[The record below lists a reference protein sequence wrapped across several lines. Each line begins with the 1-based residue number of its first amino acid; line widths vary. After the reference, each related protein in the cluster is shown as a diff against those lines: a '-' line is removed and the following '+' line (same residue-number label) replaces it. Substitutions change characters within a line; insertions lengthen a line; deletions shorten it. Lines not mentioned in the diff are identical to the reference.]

1 MIDDSVFVATGAVIT
16 GDVTIGPGSSVWY
29 NAVVR
34 GDMEPITIGSNTNIQ
49 DLVVVHVDEGFPCV
63 VGNKVGVG
71 HSAILHG
78 CTVED
83 ECLIGMGSVLMNG
96 VHVGTGSVIGA
107 GAVVPEGVVIS
118 PNSLVMGVP
127 ARVVREVDPEL
138 RARIKGNSH
147 HYAIMAADHRS
158 GKYLSITG

>member
-1 MIDDSVFVATGAVIT
+1 MIHESVFVADGAVVA
-16 GDVTIGPGSSVWY
+16 GDVTIGANSSIWY

-34 GDMEPITIGSNTNIQ
+34 GDMEPVTIGSGTNIQ
-49 DLVVVHVDEGFPCV
+49 DLVMIHVDEGYPCV
-63 VGNKVGVG
+63 VGDRVGVG
-71 HSAILHG
+71 HNAILHG

-96 VHVGTGSVIGA
+96 VYVGTGSVIGA
-107 GAVVPEGVVIS
+107 GAVVPERAVIP

-127 ARVVREVDPEL
+127 GRVVREVDADL

-147 HYAIMAADHRS
+147 HYAIMAADHRA
-158 GKYLSITG
+158 GKYPPMTP